1 MLLGMIAL
9 MTVLGLAIVA
19 LNVAA
24 NLYGEADSNAEGEA
38 W

>member
-9 MTVLGLAIVA
+9 ITVLGLAIVA

-24 NLYGEADSNAEGEA
+24 NRYGKADLDAEDEA